1 MIELIYLLRLK
12 QLKIE
17 HIKKTGFKLLARKQT
32 SLQMKIRLL
41 ALADFQDGH
50 SRTQITQLLKV
61 SRTSVNKWVNNYLS
75 EGLEG

>member
-50 SRTQITQLLKV
+50 SRTQIT
-61 SRTSVNKWVNNYLS
+61 
-75 EGLEG
+75 

>member
-12 QLKIE
+12 RFQVE
-17 HIKKTGFKLLARKQT
+17 HIKKTDFKLLARKQT

-50 SRTQITQLLKV
+50 SRSQITQFLKV
-61 SRTSVNKWVNNYLS
+61 IRPSVNKWVSIYLS
-75 EGLEG
+75 KGLEE